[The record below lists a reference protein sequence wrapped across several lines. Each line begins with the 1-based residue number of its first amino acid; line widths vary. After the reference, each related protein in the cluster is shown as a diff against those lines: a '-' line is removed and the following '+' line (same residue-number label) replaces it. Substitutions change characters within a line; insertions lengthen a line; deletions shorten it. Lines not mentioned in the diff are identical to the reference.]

1 MIKLIFSSD
10 LGSSFI
16 ILGMSLLNASV
27 EQSYFSVQ
35 TQSLSRCS
43 YPNLAPE
50 HIFFFYWSRI
60 SWDQPTESR
69 KWVKDVSRQ
78 RASQKKEWTAES
90 RLPGQPSRQKRKMD
104 LNGKPMKWERHQK
117 PMTRWD
123 IMVNMGW
130 QEDRPSFESVLPHA
144 CPELTV

>member
-27 EQSYFSVQ
+27 EQSYFSIQ

-50 HIFFFYWSRI
+50 HIFFSIDPGYPEI
-60 SWDQPTESR
+60 NP
-69 KWVKDVSRQ
+69 
-78 RASQKKEWTAES
+78 QKAG
-90 RLPGQPSRQKRKMD
+90 R
-104 LNGKPMKWERHQK
+104 RH
-117 PMTRWD
+117 
-123 IMVNMGW
+123 
-130 QEDRPSFESVLPHA
+130 
-144 CPELTV
+144 